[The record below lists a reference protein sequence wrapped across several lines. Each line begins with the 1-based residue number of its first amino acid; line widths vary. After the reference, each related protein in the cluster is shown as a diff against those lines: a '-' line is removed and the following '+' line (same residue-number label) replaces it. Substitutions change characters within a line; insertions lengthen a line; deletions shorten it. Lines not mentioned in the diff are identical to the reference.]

1 MVRIHPRNH
10 RNHLGDIMDTKST
23 PHARAFAATLEVREA
38 AAQAAMERVQEALTE
53 VLYLSS
59 DPDTLLKVD
68 RAFIALG
75 RVYHPRC
82 PIEP

>member
-1 MVRIHPRNH
+1 MVHAHPH
-10 RNHLGDIMDTKST
+10 DHHNHLGAIMDTNKKST

-75 RVYHPRC
+75 RVL
-82 PIEP
+82 